1 MTSPSNEFV
10 PVLKYAVQTVGTC
23 NLKKDGTRADRGRI
37 EDGKRRGQDE
47 DDRPITFWDED
58 GRSLRFWET
67 D

>member
-1 MTSPSNEFV
+1 MPFKRLELATSKRMGLDQ
-10 PVLKYAVQTVGTC
+10 VLQIEDE
-23 NLKKDGTRADRGRI
+23 LKKGRV
-37 EDGKRRGQDE
+37 RDE